1 MSLEEA
7 IDSESALSVS
17 DCLEDVSMLSEDEGV
32 SSLGGFIGLEFFED
46 LSGDDVAL
54 YLRKG
59 SMFGWKSESGLV
71 LFGELSCK
79 LAFRCKGVGLRKF
92 G

>member
-1 MSLEEA
+1 MSLDEA

-17 DCLEDVSMLSEDEGV
+17 DCLEDISILSDEDGV
-32 SSLGGFIGLEFFED
+32 RSLGGLTGLEVFE
-46 LSGDDVAL
+46 LRRGEDVTL
-54 YLRKG
+54 NFLKG
-59 SMFGWKSESGLV
+59 SVFVLYRERALI

-79 LAFRCKGVGLRKF
+79 LAFLCRGILLRRF